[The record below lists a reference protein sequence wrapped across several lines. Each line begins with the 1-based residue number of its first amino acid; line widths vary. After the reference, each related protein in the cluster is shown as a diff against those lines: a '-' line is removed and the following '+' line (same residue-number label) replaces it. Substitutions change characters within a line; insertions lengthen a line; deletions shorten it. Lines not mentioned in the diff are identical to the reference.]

1 MHWKC
6 HWEFDRN
13 DGFSKWKLFRLRRF
27 SSASESKEAFGG
39 ICGLAIREHLCQ
51 SGNVSAADSKIVFSS
66 FPVTTDE
73 NLRVRWQWDGGHY
86 FLSDKPTNPPFTS
99 HTLVTWMAP
108 FISLWIINILEFS
121 GFSCHRFSIC
131 QRKHRERCLP
141 IPRIPPDQ
149 GWHAASKELASGWKV
164 KRIGSDRQSWR
175 GKVFRQARQ
184 KCLQRWE
191 AKNESRHRCKVS
203 SKLFWDFYKKFEA
216 GGDNFLHI
224 W

>member
-1 MHWKC
+1 
-6 HWEFDRN
+6 
-13 DGFSKWKLFRLRRF
+13 
-27 SSASESKEAFGG
+27 
-39 ICGLAIREHLCQ
+39 
-51 SGNVSAADSKIVFSS
+51 
-66 FPVTTDE
+66 
-73 NLRVRWQWDGGHY
+73 
-86 FLSDKPTNPPFTS
+86 
-99 HTLVTWMAP
+99 MAP

-203 SKLFWDFYKKFEA
+203 SKLYWDFYKKFEA

-224 W
+224 WQMGNNTVLSNWGLSSSWPPWSIIVGFKPDRMMLILSNKRCLSLGKLQLLIAPTRR